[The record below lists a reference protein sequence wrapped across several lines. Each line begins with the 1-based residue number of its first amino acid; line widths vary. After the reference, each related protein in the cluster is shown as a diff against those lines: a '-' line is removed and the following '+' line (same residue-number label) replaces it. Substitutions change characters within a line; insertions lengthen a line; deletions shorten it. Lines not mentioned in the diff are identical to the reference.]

1 MRNIR
6 TFTVALLAL
15 LSMPSH
21 GVVAALLCE
30 ISEHDL
36 EGATDNQAT
45 VDFEFWYAMGT
56 STNRTIGLRRMFEV
70 EQLLYQAVDQDVA
83 WCTGVVNSQVGSSTQ
98 RVGMITLTPGLS
110 DEQQETVECP
120 DTVDSLMTTTGALN
134 CVVVRASMR
143 ILTRRADVMSFTIM
157 ELRFDLED
165 AMQDGLGQ
173 NGEVSD
179 VKFLSYLGDNEDEA
193 FSGGVG
199 GGGGGGGEG
208 GSGGGGIVTASTRDG
223 ESPYSDDGNLGLIL
237 AVGLPVFFV
246 ILGAAL
252 FTKKRRV
259 VAAAAYDRERD
270 GVLVG
275 PGDPPES
282 FHFGL
287 YHYLPNGRS
296 YLSTR
301 CSKCF
306 AMRNSGFDFLDDA
319 DDDGLSTEASY
330 GEGRM
335 KTIREDEPYGDSI
348 SPLSNQVDSSHG
360 LGQKHRGMDVHKCKS
375 VTCDPC
381 DEENP
386 RPTTFVPSP
395 KSCSS
400 DFGKFVSPPYMV
412 DEEEDDDSSIEDLLP
427 GQGEV

>member
-1 MRNIR
+1 
-6 TFTVALLAL
+6 
-15 LSMPSH
+15 
-21 GVVAALLCE
+21 
-30 ISEHDL
+30 
-36 EGATDNQAT
+36 
-45 VDFEFWYAMGT
+45 
-56 STNRTIGLRRMFEV
+56 
-70 EQLLYQAVDQDVA
+70 
-83 WCTGVVNSQVGSSTQ
+83 
-98 RVGMITLTPGLS
+98 
-110 DEQQETVECP
+110 
-120 DTVDSLMTTTGALN
+120 
-134 CVVVRASMR
+134 
-143 ILTRRADVMSFTIM
+143 
-157 ELRFDLED
+157 
-165 AMQDGLGQ
+165 
-173 NGEVSD
+173 
-179 VKFLSYLGDNEDEA
+179 
-193 FSGGVG
+193 
-199 GGGGGGGEG
+199 
-208 GSGGGGIVTASTRDG
+208 
-223 ESPYSDDGNLGLIL
+223 LGLIL

-301 CSKCF
+301 CSKCL
-306 AMRNSGFDFLDDA
+306 AMRNCGFDFLDDA

-395 KSCSS
+395 KRCSS